1 MEFILE
7 NHEEN
12 ERRWLGKHAKRIL
25 AYLVLTIMYLGVV
38 AFVPEI
44 NI

>member
-1 MEFILE
+1 MKTMKRMKED
-7 NHEEN
+7 
-12 ERRWLGKHAKRIL
+12 GKVSMQKKIL
-25 AYLVLTIMYLGVV
+25 AYLVLTIMYLGGV